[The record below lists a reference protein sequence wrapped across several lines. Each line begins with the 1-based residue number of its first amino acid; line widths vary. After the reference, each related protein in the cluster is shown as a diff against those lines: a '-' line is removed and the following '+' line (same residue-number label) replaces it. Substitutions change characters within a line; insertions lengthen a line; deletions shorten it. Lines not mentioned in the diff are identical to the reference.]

1 MVCCPRPAAPASTGR
16 GKMRFIFLTLG
27 YHPDQ
32 IGGAFRYVAETAER
46 LANRGHEVHAI
57 YPAAPNG
64 ETGDAPLNGVKRHRF
79 ANSNGNFAANWRTEN
94 RSAKAV
100 LAELEETPTP
110 TLVVN
115 CHAFFGPTQRAAR
128 GATAFLFTGPW
139 AEEYLFSKQ
148 TATKGLAR
156 RCFERTVATVM
167 RRVERS
173 ALRRAGR
180 LLTISDYYIAALRD
194 WHPGPLPPIRM
205 VSGGSDFAR
214 FQPDLARQEFRV
226 ERGVRADDFLFLTVR
241 RLDARMGLLMLL
253 EAFARISPE
262 FPLARL
268 WLAGRGPQ
276 EVVLRAASERRGL
289 TGRVELLGFVPE
301 AELPRIYGAADCT
314 LMPSLDLEGFG
325 LATVESLAC
334 GTPVL
339 GSRAGATPELL
350 APLDPL
356 LLFEPG
362 STEALTQ
369 HLRKVLSKQQA
380 LPAREQCA
388 AYARSQFSWD
398 RPADGP

>member
-1 MVCCPRPAAPASTGR
+1 
-16 GKMRFIFLTLG
+16 MRFIVLTLG

-46 LANRGHEVHAI
+46 LASRGHEVHAI

-64 ETGDAPLNGVKRHRF
+64 ETGDDSLNGVGRHRF
-79 ANSNGNFAANWRTEN
+79 VNSAGNFAANWRAEN
-94 RSAKAV
+94 RAATAV
-100 LAELEETPTP
+100 LRKLGENPAP

-115 CHAFFGPTQRAAR
+115 CHAFFGPTQAAAP
-128 GATAFLFTGPW
+128 GPTAFLFTGPW
-139 AEEYLFSKQ
+139 AEEFLFSRQ
-148 TATKGLAR
+148 TSTKSFGR
-156 RCFERTVATVM
+156 RCFELTVATVM

-173 ALRRAGR
+173 ALRRSGR
-180 LLTISDYYIAALRD
+180 LLTISDYYVAALRG
-194 WHPGPLPPIRM
+194 WHPGLLPPIRM
-205 VSGGSDFAR
+205 VSGGTDFTR
-214 FQPDLARQEFRV
+214 FQPDPARGE
-226 ERGVRADDFLFLTVR
+226 VRAAHGVGGDDYLFLTVR

-253 EAFARISPE
+253 EAFARIASE
-262 FPLARL
+262 FPRARL
-268 WLAGRGPQ
+268 WVAGRGPQ
-276 EVVLRAASERRGL
+276 EAALRAASERLGL

-350 APLDPL
+350 SLLDSS
-356 LLFEPG
+356 LLFESG
-362 STEALTQ
+362 SLDALT
-369 HLRKVLSKQQA
+369 LRLREVLSDRHS
-380 LPAREQCA
+380 LPARERCA

-398 RPADGP
+398 RPADGFEGAFRELMEGLP